1 MKRFCIEHQAVQS
14 YVQPSL
20 EVVLVE
26 VEVGFRESD
35 SQQEPSPWD
44 DM

>member
-1 MKRFCIEHQAVQS
+1 MCKLQE
-14 YVQPSL
+14 YVHPSL
-20 EVVLVE
+20 EVVQVE
-26 VEVGFRESD
+26 VEVGFRESN

>member
-1 MKRFCIEHQAVQS
+1 MCKFQE
-14 YVQPSL
+14 YVHPSL

-26 VEVGFRESD
+26 VEVGFRESN

>member
-1 MKRFCIEHQAVQS
+1 MCKLQE
-14 YVQPSL
+14 YVHPSL

-26 VEVGFRESD
+26 VEVGFRESN